1 MGTIEDRIKEVEDEI
16 RKTEYN
22 KKSSHHIGKLKAKVA
37 RLKQEAELARSKGGG
52 AGKHFAVKKSGNA
65 TVALLGPPNTG
76 KSTLINRMTEA
87 QSEVGNFAFT
97 TTDIMPGALRFGGA
111 LIQILDMPGIV
122 PGASVGRGRG
132 KEVLGV
138 ARSADLLVIY
148 IDVFDMNVESVILEA
163 RGVGIRVN
171 ERPPEIS
178 LAKRDRGGITVSS
191 TVKMTRMDQN
201 TAKGILNEFG
211 IVNGDVLFRMN
222 ASADDLIDFLSAK
235 CAYIPAI
242 VALNKIDMI
251 SAEELKAKMAS
262 LRGWKVFPISAENG
276 TGLEAFKKGIYEAL
290 QFRRIYL
297 RPQGGEADMG
307 QPLILKRGGTIGDV
321 CDHLHKDFRKKF
333 RYAMVWGTSVKYAGQ
348 RVGLEHTL
356 EDNDVLTIVLR
367 M

>member
-37 RLKQEAELARSKGGG
+37 RLRQEAELARSKGGG
-52 AGKHFAVKKSGNA
+52 GGKRFAVKKSGNA

-76 KSTLINRMTEA
+76 KSTLINKMTEA

-97 TTDIMPGALRFGGA
+97 TTDILPGALRYGGA

-122 PGASVGRGRG
+122 PGAATGRGRG

-148 IDVFDMNVESVILEA
+148 IDVFDMSVDAVVREA
-163 RGVGIRVN
+163 RAAGIRMN
-171 ERPPEIS
+171 EKPPEITFS
-178 LAKRDRGGITVSS
+178 KRDRGGITINS
-191 TVKMTRMDQN
+191 TVRMTRLDEN

-211 IVNGDVLFRMN
+211 VVNGDIVFRIN

-251 SAEELKAKMAS
+251 SSEELKAKVAS
-262 LRGWKVFPISAENG
+262 LKGWKVFPISAEKG
-276 TGLEAFKKGIYEAL
+276 TGLEAIKTGIYEAL
-290 QFRRIYL
+290 EFRRVYL
-297 RPQGGEADMG
+297 KPHGGEVDRT
-307 QPLILKRGGTIGDV
+307 QPLILKKGGTVGDV
-321 CDHLHKDFRKKF
+321 CDHLHKDFRRKF
-333 RYAMVWGTSVKYAGQ
+333 RYAMVWGVSVKYGGQ
-348 RVGLEHTL
+348 RVGLEHAL
-356 EDNDVLTIVLR
+356 ADGDVLTIIIRL
-367 M
+367 

>member
-97 TTDIMPGALRFGGA
+97 TTDIQPGALRYGGA

-122 PGASVGRGRG
+122 PGASAGRGRG

-148 IDVFDMNVESVILEA
+148 IDVFDMSLEAVVQEA
-163 RGVGIRVN
+163 RGVGIRPN
-171 ERPPEIS
+171 EKPPEIS
-178 LAKRDRGGITVSS
+178 FAKRERGGITINS
-191 TVKMTRMDQN
+191 TTRMTRLDDN

-211 IVNGDVLFRMN
+211 IVNGDVVFRMN

-235 CAYIPAI
+235 CVYLPAI
-242 VALNKIDMI
+242 VALNKIDMV
-251 SAEELKAKMAS
+251 SPEELRSRLARLK
-262 LRGWKVFPISAENG
+262 GWKVYPISAEKG
-276 TGLEAFKKGIYEAL
+276 TGLEELKKGIYEAL
-290 QFRRIYL
+290 EFRRVYL
-297 RPQGGEADMG
+297 RPHGGEVDRT
-307 QPLILKRGGTIGDV
+307 QPLILKRGGTVGDV
-321 CDHLHKDFRKKF
+321 CDHLHKDFRRKF
-333 RYAMVWGTSVKYAGQ
+333 RYALVWGASVKFGGQ
-348 RVGLEHTL
+348 RVGVDHTL
-356 EDNDVLTIVLR
+356 AEGDVLTIVLR